1 MTQNSQRL
9 PPPMRTVV
17 IIILLLLFRY
27 TSRCVLVEFP
37 PPCLDMPMADYVQ
50 FTGLVNKSSS
60 AIGKMIGLGKK
71 FIETGISE
79 LDSYILPKL
88 RSMLSTYGSI
98 VPRVLPSYAF

>member
-1 MTQNSQRL
+1 
-9 PPPMRTVV
+9 
-17 IIILLLLFRY
+17 
-27 TSRCVLVEFP
+27 
-37 PPCLDMPMADYVQ
+37 MAKYVQ
-50 FTGLVNKSSS
+50 FTGLVKKSSS

-98 VPRVLPSYAF
+98 VPRVLPSYAVLMWFTLEVNNWTCIPYLI

>member
-1 MTQNSQRL
+1 
-9 PPPMRTVV
+9 
-17 IIILLLLFRY
+17 
-27 TSRCVLVEFP
+27 
-37 PPCLDMPMADYVQ
+37 MAEYVQ
-50 FTGLVNKSSS
+50 FTGLVKKSSS

-98 VPRVLPSYAF
+98 VPRVLPSYAVLMWFTLEVNNWTCIPYLI

>member
-1 MTQNSQRL
+1 
-9 PPPMRTVV
+9 
-17 IIILLLLFRY
+17 
-27 TSRCVLVEFP
+27 
-37 PPCLDMPMADYVQ
+37 MAEYVQ
-50 FTGLVNKSSS
+50 FTGLVKKSSS

-98 VPRVLPSYAF
+98 VPRVLPSYAVLMWFTLEVNNWICIPYLI